1 MSGSSR
7 QSPARPGNRASQPP
21 AAGSADVAELT
32 RLLLP
37 VVNAAGMDLEN
48 VRVTAVGRRRLLR
61 VVVDGDGGVTLDD
74 ITQIS
79 RAVSAELDSNGAMG
93 ETPYTLEVSSPGADR
108 PLTEP
113 RHWRRA
119 AGRLVR
125 VPLAGRAKAAG
136 KPARPAAV
144 EGRVLG
150 ASDSGVLLDLP
161 GGQREFGYSEL
172 GPGKILLEF
181 GHVTADA
188 DGGETDG
195 H

>member
-1 MSGSSR
+1 MNGSSR
-7 QSPARPGNRASQPP
+7 QSPARPGNRSSPPP

-32 RLLLP
+32 RLLQP
-37 VVNAAGMDLEN
+37 VVSAAGMDLEN

-61 VVVDGDGGVTLDD
+61 VIVDGDGGVTLDD

-79 RAVSAELDSNGAMG
+79 RAVSAELDENGAMG

-119 AGRLVR
+119 VGRLVR
-125 VPLAGRAKAAG
+125 VPLAGRSRAG
-136 KPARPAAV
+136 DRPGRPAAV

-150 ASDSGVLLDLP
+150 TNDSGVLLELP

-181 GHVTADA
+181 GRVTADA

>member
-1 MSGSSR
+1 MNGSSR
-7 QSPARPGNRASQPP
+7 QSPARPGTRASQPP

-32 RLLLP
+32 SLLLP
-37 VVNAAGMDLEN
+37 VISDAGMDLEN

-61 VVVDGDGGVTLDD
+61 IVVDGDGGVTLDD
-74 ITQIS
+74 ITKIS
-79 RAVSAELDSNGAMG
+79 RAVSAELDENGAMG

-125 VPLAGRAKAAG
+125 VPLAGRAKTAD
-136 KPARPAAV
+136 KPGRPSAV

-150 ASDSGVLLDLP
+150 ASASGVLLDLP

-188 DGGETDG
+188 DGGKTDG
-195 H
+195 D

>member
-1 MSGSSR
+1 MNGSSR

-37 VVNAAGMDLEN
+37 VINAAGMDLEN

-79 RAVSAELDSNGAMG
+79 RAVSAELDENGAMG

-119 AGRLVR
+119 VGRLVQA
-125 VPLAGRAKAAG
+125 PLTGRARAAD
-136 KPARPAAV
+136 KPGRPAAV

-150 ASDSGVLLDLP
+150 ASDSSVLLDLP

>member
-1 MSGSSR
+1 MNGSSR

-37 VVNAAGMDLEN
+37 VINAAGMDLEN

-79 RAVSAELDSNGAMG
+79 RAVSAELDENGAMG

-125 VPLAGRAKAAG
+125 VPLTGRAKAAG
-136 KPARPAAV
+136 KPGHPAAV

-150 ASDSGVLLDLP
+150 TSDSGVLLDLP

>member
-1 MSGSSR
+1 
-7 QSPARPGNRASQPP
+7 
-21 AAGSADVAELT
+21 VAELT

-37 VVNAAGMDLEN
+37 VINDAGLDLEN

-79 RAVSAELDSNGAMG
+79 RAVSAELDENGGMG

-125 VPLAGRAKAAG
+125 VPLTGRPRVAG
-136 KPARPAAV
+136 KPGHPAAV

-150 ASDSGVLLDLP
+150 TSDSGVLLDLP

>member
-1 MSGSSR
+1 MNGSSR
-7 QSPARPGNRASQPP
+7 QSPARPGNRPSTPP

-32 RLLLP
+32 RLLQP
-37 VVNAAGMDLEN
+37 VVSAAGMDLEN

-61 VVVDGDGGVTLDD
+61 VIVDGDGGVTLDD

-79 RAVSAELDSNGAMG
+79 RAVSAELDENGAMG

-125 VPLAGRAKAAG
+125 VPLTGRARAG
-136 KPARPAAV
+136 DKPGRPAAV

-150 ASDSGVLLDLP
+150 TNDSGVLLDLP